1 LTTPYDTLIRNALPR
16 VLSQL
21 DRDPDSPTY
30 GCFDRNYWHLKV
42 RDFASV
48 VLQGSALTL
57 ALAAADAHGLVPAE
71 HRAAL
76 AEWARAACRYW
87 ARCQHRSGLFDEYY
101 PGERAIIPTSF
112 STFAVSRI
120 YTGVLEDERP
130 DSDVLRAL
138 VKAAWALS
146 KRSEKLAL
154 NQEAASLPAMLAV
167 AGIAGDARLR
177 RAAQAKVDRFLK
189 LQKSEGWFDERGG
202 IDVGYLSTTLD
213 YLCEAHRIEAR
224 GDAREARGDAREP
237 RDDVLDAARRVAEV
251 LQFFCHADGT
261 CGGQYGSRNT
271 EYLVPSGF
279 EYLAAEHAPSAAVCA
294 WLHERVLPAD
304 AASAA
309 QSFYAAFDDRYL
321 CHNMLH
327 AALRAREHFIARGA
341 HGHAAPSLVPV
352 PSAGAHDKH
361 FAEAGIWTH
370 GDWRYQVVVALRKG
384 GLVHAVCPDRRTV
397 CDYGYRCRGDK
408 GGLIV
413 SNWQS
418 NSWHVER
425 IAEGYRITG
434 PLCRARFM
442 RNSPLKQIALRVL
455 AMLLGPKLIP
465 LLQRRLILHDAP
477 AAATLTRTV
486 TRHDN
491 VLRID
496 DVLESPRPL
505 ADVRRAPKYSMRHVA
520 SAMFFR
526 DEELEDPTAARAALP
541 VERSGGKWVVRSTRL
556 WDLSTGRELPATTG
570 GAAPARGGRA

>member
-1 LTTPYDTLIRNALPR
+1 VTRAGRGTLTTPYDSLIRTTLPR

-42 RDFASV
+42 RDFGSI

-57 ALAAADAHGLVPAE
+57 ALVAADAHGLVPAE
-71 HRAAL
+71 QRAML

-87 ARCQHRSGLFDEYY
+87 ARRQHRNGLFDEYY

-120 YTGVLEDERP
+120 YMGPLADERP
-130 DSDVLRAL
+130 EPAVLGAL

-167 AGIAGDARLR
+167 ARIADDARLA
-177 RAAQAKVDRFLK
+177 RAARAKVDRFLK
-189 LQKSEGWFDERGG
+189 LQRREGWFDERGG

-213 YLCEAHRIEAR
+213 YLCEAHRIE
-224 GDAREARGDAREP
+224 P
-237 RDDVLDAARRVAEV
+237 RDDVLDAARRVADV

-294 WLHERVLPAD
+294 WFHERVLGAD
-304 AASAA
+304 AASGARSFYAA
-309 QSFYAAFDDRYL
+309 FYAAFDDRYM
-321 CHNMLH
+321 CHNILH
-327 AALRAREHFIARGA
+327 AALRAREYLAARGPR
-341 HGHAAPSLVPV
+341 GGAADSLVPV
-352 PSAGAHDKH
+352 PSSGAHEKL
-361 FAEAGIWTH
+361 FADAGLWVF
-370 GDWRYQVVVALRKG
+370 GDWRYQAVVALGKG
-384 GLVHAVCPDRRTV
+384 GVVHAVCPEGRVLD
-397 CDYGYRCRGDK
+397 DYGYRGWGDK
-408 GGLIV
+408 DGLIV
-413 SNWQS
+413 SSWQS
-418 NSWHVER
+418 QSWKPERVEG
-425 IAEGYRITG
+425 GYRVRG

-465 LLQRRLILHDAP
+465 MLQRRLILHDAP
-477 AAATLTRTV
+477 APVTLTRTV
-486 TRHDN
+486 TRRDN
-491 VLRID
+491 ALRID

-505 ADVRRAPKYSMRHVA
+505 VDVRRAPKYSMRHVA

-526 DEELEDPTAARAALP
+526 DEELAAAASGRALA
-541 VERSGGKWVVRSTRL
+541 VEHAGGKWLVRSTRV
-556 WDLSTGRELPATTG
+556 WDLSTGRELPPTAG
-570 GAAPARGGRA
+570 PAADARGERA